1 MDFSICLPH
10 FVDCLQLFDCNATTR
25 ICVQLC
31 FGKMGSRGIC
41 FFAKWDPEV
50 LGHSPGVHGSLRT
63 RSPCHHW
70 EMKYVV
76 APAVGSEE
84 MCELLFFIIFS
95 RCLHLS
101 DCQNM
106 FLRCFCKFV
115 PMGLIFCKVA
125 PGALGESMGFSSPWS
140 PWAHVAPRED
150 AVAPAAGSEGLK
162 KFVGCFNTLS
172 VVL

>member
-63 RSPCHHW
+63 QSPCHHW

-84 MCELLFFIIFS
+84 MCGLLCFIIFS
-95 RCLHLS
+95 GCVL
-101 DCQNM
+101 D
-106 FLRCFCKFV
+106 
-115 PMGLIFCKVA
+115 
-125 PGALGESMGFSSPWS
+125 ALGMSLGLSR
-140 PWAHVAPRED
+140 VAFLE
-150 AVAPAAGSEGLK
+150 
-162 KFVGCFNTLS
+162 FI
-172 VVL
+172 VLNRLLYFL